1 MRRNASTVVVLAG
14 PVPAKILAAVDR
26 SMNVNLIRPA
36 APADPARPAAPRRPG
51 RARRPRPP
59 TATGSRR
66 PPGR

>member
-14 PVPAKILAAVDR
+14 PVPAEILAAVDR

-36 APADPARPAAPRRPG
+36 APAGRPARPRPP
-51 RARRPRPP
+51 ARPP

>member
-14 PVPAKILAAVDR
+14 PVPAEILAAVDR

-36 APADPARPAAPRRPG
+36 APAPA
-51 RARRPRPP
+51 RPP